1 MQIRSRGH
9 RLRRCVPC
17 CCAFVFSA
25 IFCLPVWAACPK
37 LLMTAGLNIHK
48 QTNPEQ
54 AAYWG
59 KTVGIQ
65 GFMVNYVVS
74 DWQTDVGTNP
84 DSGTWKLLRR
94 FQSLYARE
102 GVTDNFIKIA
112 LYKGHDWHSAQS
124 NADVAR
130 NLAHAAALAKYA
142 GLKGLALDLEPYAPT
157 WGGSAGGPELAQ
169 NVEQEGRK
177 IGQAMHDAY
186 PGMTLIV
193 LPDVMR
199 EAEHEQKSARD
210 WADQHHG
217 GYQLAV
223 PFVRGLLSIR
233 WSHVVI
239 GTEFTYSAHAERI
252 TPFVQQA
259 AQRYATARAAH
270 GEHAA
275 DAGAPL
281 SAPHG
286 HATNFSVAPGLWP
299 LGPNAR
305 DKSARESP
313 EQFKRRLQTAF
324 ATSEQYVWIF
334 GSSSAWQKDGP
345 LGPQPGPVATSFP
358 QFLAAIHEVEATCT
372 ANPAAPALQSP
383 RRGRNPAPAGKS

>member
-1 MQIRSRGH
+1 MQIRSRGY
-9 RLRRCVPC
+9 RRRRCVPC
-17 CCAFVFSA
+17 CCVLVLCAAASLSA
-25 IFCLPVWAACPK
+25 SAACPK

-48 QTNPEQ
+48 QTNPQQ

-94 FQSLYARE
+94 FQTLYARE

-112 LYKGHDWHSAQS
+112 LYKGHDWHSAQ
-124 NADVAR
+124 ATATATR
-130 NLAHAAALAKYA
+130 NLAHAAAMAKYA

-157 WGGSAGGPELAQ
+157 WGGSAGGPELAKT
-169 NVEQEGRK
+169 VEQQGHAM
-177 IGQAMHDAY
+177 GQAMHQAY

-193 LPDVMR
+193 LPDVLR
-199 EAEHEQKSARD
+199 EVEHEQKSASN
-210 WADQHHG
+210 WASQHHG
-217 GYQLAV
+217 GYQLAA
-223 PFVRGLLSIR
+223 PFVRGLLSIP
-233 WSHVVI
+233 WSRVVI

-259 AQRYATARAAH
+259 AQRYATASAAH
-270 GEHAA
+270 GERAA
-275 DAGAPL
+275 DASATVPAP
-281 SAPHG
+281 AG
-286 HATNFSVAPGLWP
+286 HAANFSVAPGLWP
-299 LGPNAR
+299 LGPNAH

-324 ATSEQYVWIF
+324 ATSKQYVWIF

-358 QFLAAIHEVEATCT
+358 QFLAAIHQVEASC
-372 ANPAAPALQSP
+372 AAHTSSPALHPPQH
-383 RRGRNPAPAGKS
+383 GRSSAPAGKS